1 MKHMIRSQTHRGLAS
16 ASRCLFLCLALFLG
30 IAAQTGWAQAPPD
43 IEAMLKKMLT
53 ATESGSRSA
62 FVAEGDASFEADITP
77 AMFNSFSAQFAP
89 RLKRGYTTTFVTQLH
104 QEGFSVYVWKLE
116 FKDGGDDLLF
126 TLAVKDGKIGGFFL
140 R

>member
-1 MKHMIRSQTHRGLAS
+1 MKHMIRSQTHGGLAS

-30 IAAQTGWAQAPPD
+30 IAAQIGWAQAPPD
-43 IEAMLKKMLT
+43 IEAVLKKMLT

-62 FVAEGDASFEADITP
+62 FVAEGDASFQTDITP

-89 RLKRGYTTTFVTQLH
+89 RLKHGYKTTFATQLH

>member
-1 MKHMIRSQTHRGLAS
+1 MRSPKHRALAS
-16 ASRCLFLCLALFLG
+16 AFRWFFLCLALFLG
-30 IAAQTGWAQAPPD
+30 MAAQIGWAQAPPD
-43 IEAMLKKMLT
+43 IEAMLTKLLT

-62 FVAEGDASFEADITP
+62 FVAEGDASFQTTITP
-77 AMFNSFSAQFAP
+77 AMFNSFSAEMAP

-104 QEGFSVYVWKLE
+104 QEGFAVYVWKLE

-126 TLAVKDGKIGGFFL
+126 TLAVKDGKIGGFAL

>member
-1 MKHMIRSQTHRGLAS
+1 
-16 ASRCLFLCLALFLG
+16 LG
-30 IAAQTGWAQAPPD
+30 IAAQIGWAQAPPD
-43 IEAMLKKMLT
+43 VEGMLKKMLA

-62 FVAEGDASFEADITP
+62 FVADGDASFQTDITP
-77 AMFNSFSAQFAP
+77 PMFNSFNAQFAP

-104 QEGFSVYVWKLE
+104 QEGYSVYVWKLE

-126 TLAVKDGKIGGFFL
+126 TLALKDGKVGGFFL

>member
-1 MKHMIRSQTHRGLAS
+1 
-16 ASRCLFLCLALFLG
+16 
-30 IAAQTGWAQAPPD
+30 
-43 IEAMLKKMLT
+43 MLT

-62 FVAEGDASFEADITP
+62 FVAEGDASFQTHMTP
-77 AMFNSFSAQFAP
+77 AMFNGFSAQFAA
-89 RLKRGYTTTFVTQLH
+89 RLKRGYTTTFATQLR
-104 QEGFSVYVWKLE
+104 QEGYSVYVWKVE

>member
-1 MKHMIRSQTHRGLAS
+1 
-16 ASRCLFLCLALFLG
+16 LG
-30 IAAQTGWAQAPPD
+30 ITAQIGWAQAPPD
-43 IEAMLKKMLT
+43 VETLLKKMLT

-62 FVAEGDASFEADITP
+62 FVADGDASFQTDITP
-77 AMFNSFSAQFAP
+77 PMFGSFSAQFAP

-104 QEGFSVYVWKLE
+104 QEGYSVYVWKVE

-126 TLAVKDGKIGGFFL
+126 TLAVKDGKVGGFFL

>member
-1 MKHMIRSQTHRGLAS
+1 VKHTMRSPTHRALAS
-16 ASRCLFLCLALFLG
+16 ASRCFLLCLALFLG
-30 IAAQTGWAQAPPD
+30 ITAQIGWAQAPPD
-43 IEAMLKKMLT
+43 VETLLKKMLT

-62 FVAEGDASFEADITP
+62 FVADGDASFQTDITP
-77 AMFNSFSAQFAP
+77 PMFGSFSAQFAP

-104 QEGFSVYVWKLE
+104 QEGYSVYVWKVE

-126 TLAVKDGKIGGFFL
+126 TLAVKDGKVGGFFL

>member
-1 MKHMIRSQTHRGLAS
+1 
-16 ASRCLFLCLALFLG
+16 LG
-30 IAAQTGWAQAPPD
+30 IAAQIGWAQAPPD
-43 IEAMLKKMLT
+43 IEATLKKMLT
-53 ATESGSRSA
+53 ATESGSRNA
-62 FVAEGDASFEADITP
+62 FVAEGDASFQKDITP
-77 AMFNSFSAQFAP
+77 AMFNSFSAQFAS
-89 RLKRGYTTTFVTQLH
+89 RLKHGYTTTFVTQLH